1 MRIEGIALA
10 CTFTA
15 ITSLALLLIYSIYA
29 SDETKKAL
37 QQATGYSSWTGWME
51 YLRLGVPG
59 VLAYSIDVWVYEIIQ
74 ICSTSFGPLA
84 V

>member
-10 CTFTA
+10 NTITA
-15 ITSLALLLIYSIYA
+15 ITSLALLLIYSIIA

-37 QQATGYSSWTGWME
+37 QQSTEYSSWTGWME

-59 VLAYSIDVWVYEIIQ
+59 VLAYGIDVWVYEIIQ

-84 V
+84 